1 MCRFILRL
9 GKCDL
14 DLIALSEDKDF
25 KGAVKT
31 ALLSFVSGKRFVY
44 PMPQTLPRTEKTNT
58 RISLAF
64 NKEDKKESAVIDFLK
79 SINSGC
85 RNAVVLSIIRSS
97 LPFPVISPFL
107 EDDGVFYD
115 IFVKKKQ
122 RGRKKG
128 AVSALSEKEP
138 VRVKPL
144 PKEPEQ
150 APVALPQAKEIT
162 AVEDFTANEEQ
173 QAVDTSPSPAPAPL
187 PSVPVRPSLI
197 EMVEQERAIDTK
209 QEEEIPEA
217 ESDGFDPFSLASDM
231 MKSF

>member
-9 GKCDL
+9 GKGDL

-44 PMPQTLPRTEKTNT
+44 PVPQTLPQTEKTNT
-58 RISLAF
+58 RISIAF
-64 NKEDKKESAVIDFLK
+64 DKEDKKESAVIDFLK

-128 AVSALSEKEP
+128 VVSALSEKEP

-162 AVEDFTANEEQ
+162 AVEDFTANEKQ
-173 QAVDTSPSPAPAPL
+173 QAVDTAPAPAPL
-187 PSVPVRPSLI
+187 PSVPVRPSLV
-197 EMVEQERAIDTK
+197 EMVEQEQAIDTK
-209 QEEEIPEA
+209 QEEETPEA